1 MRFVADLIDRT
12 IIITGSAIL
21 DLLMNEPTVDKAEFM
36 GRFLVLYIIAGFI
49 YCPAMDSSKTQ
60 GTIGKML
67 MGIKVTDL
75 QRRRVSFDK
84 ATKRHSSKFFSYLT
98 LFIGFIIAGFNKRKR
113 ALHDIIYG
121 CLVIRS
127 S

>member
-1 MRFVADLIDRT
+1 MYGT
-12 IIITGSAIL
+12 
-21 DLLMNEPTVDKAEFM
+21 TVDGEELKVRIVVF
-36 GRFLVLYIIAGFI
+36 YIILGFV

-60 GTIGKML
+60 GTLGKML

-98 LFIGFIIAGFNKRKR
+98 LLIGFIIAGFNKRKR
-113 ALHDIIYG
+113 ALHDIISG

-127 S
+127 N